1 MKKTFRF
8 TMFLCLVIG
17 VILIVSACNK
27 APEQSSTPETTTPA
41 ATTPEQTSPE
51 GTTPAT
57 TTPNQISP
65 EDKTPE
71 NNILTKLPEGDDEI
85 YEFYI
90 ALCNIPH
97 NAQAFR
103 TYMTFDNE
111 AVIYKAARW
120 ETEYYD
126 CYLLISK
133 EEFEQE
139 YWIVDKKSYRRDNGE
154 TAQKDA
160 SFEAMYTF
168 VYYEAFMPIFPLAK
182 EDLYNFSSYFDDYA
196 NAIVITFEA
205 QTTYGTTLCYT
216 ITYSVVAESIYFEI
230 EEFNGDETVKYWTF
244 LFNQIN
250 DPELKIVAP
259 PVENE

>member
-57 TTPNQISP
+57 TTPNQTSP
-65 EDKTPE
+65 EDETPE

-111 AVIYKAARW
+111 AVIYEAARW
-120 ETEYYD
+120 ESEYYD
-126 CYLLISK
+126 NYILICT
-133 EEFEQE
+133 EEQE
-139 YWIVDKKSYRRDNGE
+139 FWIVDQKCYRCNSGE
-154 TAQKDA
+154 TAQKDV
-160 SFEAMYTF
+160 SFESMYTL
-168 VYYEAFMPIFPLAK
+168 VYYEALMPIDPLAK
-182 EDLYNFSSYFDDYA
+182 EDLYNFSSRFDDYA
-196 NAIVITFEA
+196 NAVIIGFEA

-216 ITYSVVAESIYFEI
+216 ITYSKIKESIHFEI
-230 EEFNGDETVKYWTF
+230 EEFDGSETVKYWTF
-244 LFNQIN
+244 LFDQIN

-259 PVENE
+259 SVENE

>member
-1 MKKTFRF
+1 MKKTLKIIFSICF
-8 TMFLCLVIG
+8 TLT
-17 VILIVSACNK
+17 ILLTVTACFGSDK
-27 APEQSSTPETTTPA
+27 PVVTTPLTTTPQGI
-41 ATTPEQTSPE
+41 TPEAM
-51 GTTPAT
+51 TPAT
-57 TTPNQISP
+57 TTPEQTTP
-65 EDKTPE
+65 DKETPD
-71 NNILTKLPEGDDEI
+71 NTVTTKIPKGDDEI
-85 YEFYI
+85 YEFYTE
-90 ALCNIPH
+90 LCNKPH
-97 NAQAFR
+97 DARAFKA
-103 TYMTFDNE
+103 YMTLDNE
-111 AVIYKAARW
+111 AVIYEAARW

-126 CYLLISK
+126 CYILISA

-182 EDLYNFSSYFDDYA
+182 EDLYNFSSLFNDDA
-196 NAIVITFEA
+196 NAVVITFEA

-230 EEFNGDETVKYWTF
+230 EEFNGGETVKYWTF
-244 LFNQIN
+244 LFNQID

-259 PVENE
+259 SVENE